1 MEAVI
6 PALLVPGTHLSRTP
20 LRLPQCDATQ
30 LKAPSSFRVDLL
42 TKYCVV
48 LISIYHF
55 WLNSCFHIATCMIM
69 STSRDVTLPSRRTS
83 AAASAASSHGRLP
96 GGSGDRGGAARGWRS
111 RGRRAL
117 WCWQS
122 CSRGF
127 ISMIGASAF
136 PESTVTASTHEPC
149 MPERTSRA
157 FAPPHKTTPTKRA
170 RPDTEN
176 LPSTVSYGCDMHSK
190 ECGVGDEMGL
200 RWGKCL

>member
-48 LISIYHF
+48 LIRIYHF
-55 WLNSCFHIATCMIM
+55 WLNSCFHIATCRIM
-69 STSRDVTLPSRRTS
+69 STPGDVTLPSRRTS
-83 AAASAASSHGRLP
+83 AAASTASSHGRLP
-96 GGSGDRGGAARGWRS
+96 GGSGDQGWGGKGMSQQGAS
-111 RGRRAL
+111 RLVVLTLFAGV
-117 WCWQS
+117 
-122 CSRGF
+122 

-136 PESTVTASTHEPC
+136 PESTVTASTHELC

-157 FAPPHKTTPTKRA
+157 FAPPHKTTPTRRA
-170 RPDTEN
+170 RPDLGHTP
-176 LPSTVSYGCDMHSK
+176 L
-190 ECGVGDEMGL
+190 
-200 RWGKCL
+200 